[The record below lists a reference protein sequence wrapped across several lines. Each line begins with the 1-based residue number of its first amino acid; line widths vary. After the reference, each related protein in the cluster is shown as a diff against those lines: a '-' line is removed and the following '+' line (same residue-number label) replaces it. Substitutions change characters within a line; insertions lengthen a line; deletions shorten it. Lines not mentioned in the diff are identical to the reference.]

1 MHKSVAVALSS
12 QKLQVHNA
20 LQEMLLWTGERY
32 IPKTAIMA
40 VNILNLTLIQNG
52 NDFYFSVWRKTCCHV
67 NSIHS
72 V

>member
-12 QKLQVHNA
+12 QKLQVHNV

-40 VNILNLTLIQNG
+40 VNILNLTLIQ
-52 NDFYFSVWRKTCCHV
+52 KQE
-67 NSIHS
+67 
-72 V
+72 